1 MQPRDWLRTRQN
13 WFFRLHFLV
22 DEGRK
27 VEKSFSTIRR
37 SPRLPDSSSA
47 DLLFFYPCTS
57 STFYKLDWGNFKSLT
72 LLLNLLLSFEVMLN
86 SSEILWSFW
95 KPFKRWLHISWIS
108 ICNLMI
114 CFWQFSFFSDSVCWT
129 QESASWTLLIVKN
142 ILPATNRRPHVGRLP
157 KKSRNL
163 SWKDHHQKWYV
174 IIWDFFALYW
184 LFYLWSS
191 DYDW

>member
-57 STFYKLDWGNFKSLT
+57 STFYKLNWGDFKSLT

-95 KPFKRWLHISWIS
+95 KPFKRWLHISLNF
-108 ICNLMI
+108 NL
-114 CFWQFSFFSDSVCWT
+114 QF
-129 QESASWTLLIVKN
+129 N
-142 ILPATNRRPHVGRLP
+142 
-157 KKSRNL
+157 
-163 SWKDHHQKWYV
+163 
-174 IIWDFFALYW
+174 DFFLTVFF
-184 LFYLWSS
+184 LFRQCMLNARKCFMNATDCKEHLACYEQKTACWQVAKKEQKPFMKRPSPKMVRNNLRFLRSLLTFLS
-191 DYDW
+191 MK